1 MVDGRSLTL
10 RISQTNQVENSKSGN
25 KKIVGQRYNT
35 FDILRGCC
43 IKLRR
48 INFFLNVNN
57 SRCMN
62 ATASKKRVV
71 LVSKVPLVQ
80 HSTAECEETVP
91 SMFVTQQNRERK
103 ERLNKPD
110 TPANNQMLEDL
121 ARFPHVQE
129 TLKGCK
135 NLVVKVKRLG
145 LEKQHNKLKSY
156 NNGDTLKGCKNLVV
170 KVKRLGLEK
179 QHNKLKSYNN
189 GDTLKGCKNLVVKV
203 KRLRLEK
210 QHNKLKSYNNGDTH
224 NSQDSVAYEI
234 GNTVALQDQ
243 CALNLFETSE
253 KSELQVPITIKNA
266 VVKLKRIKPQSPI
279 RTLKIN
285 ASPLEIENTVCTKF
299 YEVQNSDT
307 QLKTSNIKAVVK
319 LKHIK
324 PRCPIRRPTTSS
336 LPTDIKNPECNNGAV
351 YQDFCHHQKNSN
363 LQVRASIKKAVVKL
377 KRFKPKSTP
386 GPFAINNPTKD
397 NEQLN
402 FFQTQ
407 KSEPVK
413 GSNVSKMKT
422 RFGGTKRP
430 TLVPKPKPSLPAFPK
445 NNVFL
450 KQNELLTD
458 LFITPERRNSM
469 KKLSLTMSS
478 RNRKIVD
485 GDGTCMLDLSHFS
498 PVRNS
503 TVFGVAGGTC
513 DKGAHEGEIINLN
526 KKREDINEKSKEN
539 SNSKEDGNR
548 KSLTNKPELI
558 EQLLF
563 SDTDEDEKT
572 QNHSKKKKIATSN
585 QTQQSKN
592 KTQKFFH
599 RTPKKKLSSRKAPDE
614 HKSIFEFLSQSD
626 TSGSENGKHRDPAA
640 DVIQKLIS
648 EGKVRVA
655 VNQKGKG
662 RPIIKRARPKTE
674 RKKQLTNKVKTSK
687 AIGKQKHTKTTANMS
702 NINEGHNNNNQGE
715 TSFTPVL
722 EFFEDD
728 HHDATAYFNDEA
740 EADEPISEGGFSR
753 LARSV
758 LLQQTKKYENT
769 RRNDIAEQ
777 RRLLEI
783 ARKFVSTPAPNR
795 KSENLHTA
803 DLSPIQTL
811 DTRQRPV
818 CPSPWRIDDESHLPR
833 TFNFIKN
840 TSYLP
845 TFSSDYI
852 PSTPKKNKLST
863 NSYVCNESNV
873 QCDTFTTTEQENLPT
888 VPRNISDSDSGNML
902 QDSLGSRNDSNE
914 ENIPPP
920 ESLPTRI
927 ASNNDENDEIV
938 NMRQLPNPRRTLE
951 CRSPLKTINILEVVT
966 LPPWKKPV
974 NNDVQEEP
982 YVTPINCDSKNS
994 AESHKADD
1002 LFGFEEYLDSSS
1014 DDGKPSNTNN
1024 ITVTKGQWTQRD
1036 LHKKLKELKKW
1047 RPKDSTRDKTNVTI
1061 KKCRLFDDNEGRPK
1075 QQLINDMLCST
1086 MIDQKNKNLKE
1097 QEENI
1102 EKNPPCSW
1110 EEENVQ
1116 AVEND
1121 FFNDFEPAA
1130 TFEKKP
1136 QRTYARPVRKKRKC
1150 RKSFVM
1156 FSDSEDSNSDS
1167 DEEKR
1172 EYKKGAQKKR
1182 RHETHANAKQNTD
1195 LESFVHDFNSMCK
1208 EVESYELHV
1217 E

>member
-1 MVDGRSLTL
+1 MLIYTSMVDGRSLTL

-48 INFFLNVNN
+48 IKFFLNVNN
-57 SRCMN
+57 CRCMN
-62 ATASKKRVV
+62 ATATEKRVV

-91 SMFVTQQNRERK
+91 FMFVTQQNRERK

-129 TLKGCK
+129 TRKGCK
-135 NLVVKVKRLG
+135 NLVVKVKRL
-145 LEKQHNKLKSY
+145 
-156 NNGDTLKGCKNLVV
+156 
-170 KVKRLGLEK
+170 RLEK

-253 KSELQVPITIKNA
+253 KSKLQVPITIKNA

-279 RTLKIN
+279 RTLKVN
-285 ASPLEIENTVCTKF
+285 ASPLDIE
-299 YEVQNSDT
+299 
-307 QLKTSNIKAVVK
+307 
-319 LKHIK
+319 
-324 PRCPIRRPTTSS
+324 
-336 LPTDIKNPECNNGAV
+336 NPECNNGAV

-422 RFGGTKRP
+422 RFGGRNRP
-430 TLVPKPKPSLPAFPK
+430 TLVPKPKPSLPASPK

-450 KQNELLTD
+450 KQNELITD

-485 GDGTCMLDLSHFS
+485 GDGTSMLDLSHFS

-558 EQLLF
+558 EQLLL

-626 TSGSENGKHRDPAA
+626 NSGSENGKHRDPAA

-687 AIGKQKHTKTTANMS
+687 AIGKQKHTKTSANMP

-715 TSFTPVL
+715 TSFTPVP

-777 RRLLEI
+777 RRLLEA
-783 ARKFVSTPAPNR
+783 ARKFVSTPASNR

-811 DTRQRPV
+811 DTRRRPV

-833 TFNFIKN
+833 TFNFTKN

-863 NSYVCNESNV
+863 NSHVCNESNV

-938 NMRQLPNPRRTLE
+938 NMRQLPNPRRTLDY
-951 CRSPLKTINILEVVT
+951 RSPLKTINIIEVVT
-966 LPPWKKPV
+966 LAPWKKPV
-974 NNDVQEEP
+974 NNDMQEEQ

-1002 LFGFEEYLDSSS
+1002 LFGFEEYLDCSS

-1047 RPKDSTRDKTNVTI
+1047 RPKDSTRGKTNVTI
-1061 KKCRLFDDNEGRPK
+1061 KQGRLFDDNEGRPK

-1121 FFNDFEPAA
+1121 FFNDYEPAA